1 MKIALK
7 WTINNF
13 PVYEMVSGWSTL
25 EKLACSYCME
35 NNKTFTLTNGVK
47 TSFFIA
53 TEGSCQVIIDT
64 KRKKKNFLKGKAKRD
79 VAPLV
84 LLGEKLYNVVS

>member
-13 PVYEMVSGWSTL
+13 PVYEMVSGWSTH
-25 EKLACSYCME
+25 EKLASSYCME

-53 TEGSCQVIIDT
+53 IKGSCQVIIDT
-64 KRKKKNFLKGKAKRD
+64 KRKKKT
-79 VAPLV
+79 
-84 LLGEKLYNVVS
+84 S

>member
-1 MKIALK
+1 LLFRALIYDVLRKYNYQMKIALK

-13 PVYEMVSGWSTL
+13 PVYEMVSRWSTH
-25 EKLACSYCME
+25 EKLASSYCME

-64 KRKKKNFLKGKAKRD
+64 KRKKKT
-79 VAPLV
+79 
-84 LLGEKLYNVVS
+84 S